1 MVRGDCGDLL
11 NEDQITPDLIKIRI
25 MMSKITSLKGAFKG
39 VVMYATQ
46 EHKHYEIVLSNG
58 VRTDTPE
65 HTIADFHMQASQ
77 NQHIQKN
84 CMHII
89 LSHHPD
95 DGRKI
100 AGKEPELLTDYL
112 DGLKRQGIDFK
123 ETQYIIYKHND
134 KGHEHYHMVANMV
147 NNEARRFNDSH
158 IGYKAKYTSK
168 EITKQYGLTPA
179 VNKLMQKMVM
189 EQSYNIGQAIKLL
202 QNPAITM
209 AQEIIK
215 PFVKAITSAL
225 DEETE
230 LKKGRGMGGFGR

>member
-1 MVRGDCGDLL
+1 
-11 NEDQITPDLIKIRI
+11 
-25 MMSKITSLKGAFKG
+25 
-39 VVMYATQ
+39 
-46 EHKHYEIVLSNG
+46 
-58 VRTDTPE
+58 
-65 HTIADFHMQASQ
+65 MQASQ
-77 NQHIQKN
+77 NPNIQKN

-100 AGKEPELLTDYL
+100 AGREPELLTDYL
-112 DGLKRQGIDFK
+112 NGLKRKGIDFS

-189 EQSYNIGQAIKLL
+189 EQSYNIAQAIRLI
-202 QNPAITM
+202 QNPEITM
-209 AQEIIK
+209 APEIIE
-215 PFVKAITSAL
+215 PFAEEMTDGPGD
-225 DEETE
+225 DEEE
-230 LKKGRGMGGFGR
+230 LKQDRGMGGFSL